1 MGGTFSVVAEVWDGN
16 TAQKSPARRRG
27 LGEWDVLD
35 SRVGAEEDDVT
46 ASFRAFC
53 G

>member
-1 MGGTFSVVAEVWDGN
+1 MGGTFSVVAEIWDGD
-16 TAQKSPARRRG
+16 TAKKSPARRG

-35 SRVGAEEDDVT
+35 SRVGAEGDDVT